1 MAGFRSIYIAAA
13 VFFVGLPREDAA
25 PLGNDHL
32 VPLSEYRFQRGP
44 GAEYRKLWQRKLLV
58 TPGNVARFAHIP
70 GFAQPEVVVC
80 VDKRPN
86 QKEGL
91 PGGYWVTFTE
101 ASESLWN
108 CIPTGDE
115 KFTGR
120 GVADARAVKV
130 RRCDAPLP
138 ETTARTICTLWLK
151 MLTKSTPLPE
161 RCFGVDSPTE
171 NFAAINPDGR
181 LLEAEAPS
189 CESKNTS
196 ELIRIGFLLLDYCN
210 ADNGKRAELAR
221 KIEDRASALLARVSR
236 SKNAKK

>member
-1 MAGFRSIYIAAA
+1 MRSRFLCIVAA
-13 VFFVGLPREDAA
+13 VFCFGSSSARLAA
-25 PLGNDHL
+25 SNDDHL
-32 VPLSEYRFQRGP
+32 VPLSEYELAGTGS
-44 GAEYRKLWQRKLLV
+44 GAQYRRLWQQKLLV
-58 TPGNVARFAHIP
+58 TPGNVARFARIP
-70 GFAQPEVVVC
+70 GFAAPEVVVC
-80 VDKRPN
+80 IDKRSA
-86 QKEGL
+86 QRGGL
-91 PGGYWVTFTE
+91 PSGYWVTFTE

-120 GVADARAVKV
+120 GVANARAAKV

-138 ETTARTICTLWLK
+138 ETTARTIHTLWLK
-151 MLTKSTPLPE
+151 MLTKATPLPE

-171 NFAAINPDGR
+171 NFAAINSDGR
-181 LLEAEAPS
+181 LLEAEGPS

-210 ADNGKRAELAR
+210 IDSGKRPELAR